1 MMIMNRSVIN
11 FNLLAKTNMKKYL
24 LFLPLLIFMGCD
36 KQPGDQKNNQEKE
49 PAYRNVIF
57 ILSDDHHPEVIG
69 AAGNE
74 LIQTPNLDRLA
85 KQGVFFTNGYA
96 NSPICS
102 ASRQS
107 MMTSKYPHASGVNLL
122 FSPFPDDGNITVA
135 EFLKEKGF
143 KTALVGKNHFN
154 NWVFSQL
161 YKEGQYP
168 DHGWDHLIDKAE
180 HKAYLKENP
189 PREIPDSV
197 KTRASVPKGEGAV
210 WGKNADM
217 LPIPYFDED
226 APATF
231 LANWAADFI
240 AENKDERFCLWMAF
254 HEPHAPFNFPIEYA
268 GKYDP
273 AKVPLPTGSPED
285 DRWIPLE
292 FKDLTEQE
300 RRGIIA
306 SYYTSVE
313 YMDKN
318 VGIVLDALR
327 ENGLEENTLVIF
339 NGDQG
344 YLLNEHKRFEKHT
357 FWDESITSPLI
368 VSGGKKLLQNK
379 QSDALVE
386 FIDLVPTAVEA
397 LGFEPHPDFMGQSL
411 LPFMAGDVDTHRDN
425 VFAEY
430 LQDDKAMVAD
440 QQWKYIFTSGKYDLD
455 IGYET
460 GYGPSGIY
468 HRLYNIKDDPDET
481 TNLAYD
487 SVYYDK
493 VYEMQDLMLQKFYN
507 THPYANEMPEEL
519 NVTGQ
524 LVWFCQPRDV
534 GANYSETPLRF
545 FIPEG
550 KRIPMRDE

>member
-1 MMIMNRSVIN
+1 
-11 FNLLAKTNMKKYL
+11 MKKYL
-24 LFLPLLIFMGCD
+24 VLLCLATNILSCNQ
-36 KQPGDQKNNQEKE
+36 QPNDQTANPETE
-49 PAYRNVIF
+49 PAYRNVVF

-74 LIQTPNLDRLA
+74 IVKTPNLDRLA
-85 KQGVFFTNGYA
+85 EQGTFFTNGYA

-122 FSPFPDDGNITVA
+122 FTPFPDDGNVTVA

-154 NWVFSQL
+154 NWVFSEL

-168 DHGWDHLIDKAE
+168 DHGWDYMIDNAE

-189 PREIPDSV
+189 PRAIPDSIS
-197 KTRASVPKGEGAV
+197 TRANAPKKEGAV
-210 WGKNADM
+210 WSKNADM
-217 LPIPYFDED
+217 LPIPYYDED

-240 AENKDERFCLWMAF
+240 AKNKEERFCLWMAF
-254 HEPHAPFNFPIEYA
+254 HEPHASFDFPVEYT
-268 GKYDP
+268 GRYNPEDM
-273 AKVPLPTGSPED
+273 PLPQGSPED
-285 DRWIPLE
+285 DRWIPLQ
-292 FKDLTEQE
+292 FKYLTEQE

-318 VGIVLDALR
+318 VGIVLEALR

-368 VSGGKKLLQNK
+368 ISGGDQFPRGS
-379 QSDALVE
+379 QTDALVE

-397 LGFEPHPDFMGQSL
+397 LGFEPHPDFMGQSILPL
-411 LPFMAGDVDTHRDN
+411 LNGDVKKHREN
-425 VFAEY
+425 VFAEF
-430 LQDDKAMVAD
+430 LQDDKAMVAN
-440 QQWKYIFTSGKYDLD
+440 QEWKYIFTSGKYDLD

-468 HRLYNIKDDPDET
+468 HRLYNIKNDPEET

-487 SVYYDK
+487 SAYWDK
-493 VYEMQDLMLQKFYN
+493 VYAMQDLMLEKFK
-507 THPYANEMPEEL
+507 TSHPYADELPEEL
-519 NVTGQ
+519 NITGQ
-524 LVWFCQPRDV
+524 LVWFCQPRDI
-534 GANYSETPLRF
+534 GANYNEVPLRY

-550 KRIPMRDE
+550 KRIPKRD